1 MQILRLPPGNMI
13 YIIQIIQ
20 IIQIKNL
27 SDLKDVYMYMYICML
42 LIGYIMNGS
51 VVGIDDPC
59 DVWSVSVRKMILV
72 NPSVSASLNASFVL
86 SPCAE
91 LLWSDFALL

>member
-1 MQILRLPPGNMI
+1 
-13 YIIQIIQ
+13 
-20 IIQIKNL
+20 
-27 SDLKDVYMYMYICML
+27 
-42 LIGYIMNGS
+42 MNGS
-51 VVGIDDPC
+51 AVGIDDPC

-91 LLWSDFALL
+91 LLWSDFALFYRPVDLMCAQNGYGPKPPV

>member
-1 MQILRLPPGNMI
+1 
-13 YIIQIIQ
+13 
-20 IIQIKNL
+20 
-27 SDLKDVYMYMYICML
+27 
-42 LIGYIMNGS
+42 MNGS

-91 LLWSDFALL
+91 LLWSDFALF

>member
-1 MQILRLPPGNMI
+1 
-13 YIIQIIQ
+13 
-20 IIQIKNL
+20 
-27 SDLKDVYMYMYICML
+27 ML

-72 NPSVSASLNASFVL
+72 NPSVSASL

-91 LLWSDFALL
+91 LLWSDFALF